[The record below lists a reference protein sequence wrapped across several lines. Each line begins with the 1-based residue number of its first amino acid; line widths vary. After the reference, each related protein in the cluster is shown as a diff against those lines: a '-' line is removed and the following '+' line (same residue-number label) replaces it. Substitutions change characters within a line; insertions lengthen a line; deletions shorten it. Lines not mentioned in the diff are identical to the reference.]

1 MLILNNEQA
10 LEYHPI
16 IKYIP
21 RRLRK
26 YLSMIRLNEAEEVRL
41 RMGRPLMVYF
51 NDGGYFID
59 EHARLSKNKDNGVIV
74 ENTDIEEA
82 IELISESS
90 LYAFEDCL
98 KQGYITICGGHR
110 VGLCGSAVLE
120 KGVIASQ
127 KNISSINYRL
137 SREIMGAA
145 EKLIPYCIKEGR
157 VLNTLI
163 ISPPGCGKTTMLRD
177 LIRIIS
183 QKGYRVSAA
192 DERNEISAVHNGY
205 VGYNLGYSCDVL
217 EGASK
222 SEAML
227 ILLRTMSPQVI
238 ATDEIG
244 LKEDIY
250 AVERAIFSGVS
261 VIATVH
267 SQNLEALKKANISW
281 IDKFECFV
289 TLSHREG
296 PGTVEE
302 VFCDI

>member
-10 LEYHPI
+10 FEYHPI

-21 RRLRK
+21 KRLRK
-26 YLSMIRLNEAEEVRL
+26 YLSLVKLNQAEEIRLR
-41 RMGRPLMVYF
+41 RGRPLMIYF

-59 EHARLSKNKDNGVIV
+59 EHARLSKNETNAVIV
-74 ENTDIEEA
+74 EGTDINEA

-98 KQGYITICGGHR
+98 RQGYITVCGGHR
-110 VGLCGSAVLE
+110 VGICGSAVLE
-120 KGVIASQ
+120 NGSISSQ
-127 KNISSINYRL
+127 KNISSLNFRL
-137 SREIMGAA
+137 SHEVTGVA
-145 EKLIPYCIKEGR
+145 EALIPHCIKDGHI
-157 VLNTLI
+157 LNTLI

-177 LIRIIS
+177 LIRLIS
-183 QKGYRVSAA
+183 QKGYRVSIA
-192 DERNEISAVHNGY
+192 DERNEISAVYNGY
-205 VGYNLGYSCDVL
+205 TGYDLGYSSDVL

-244 LKEDIY
+244 LEEDIN
-250 AVERAIFSGVS
+250 AVTKAISSGVA

-267 SQNLEALKKANISW
+267 SKSFLTLKQAGISW
-281 IDKFECFV
+281 INKFNCFV
-289 TLSHREG
+289 TLSHRNG
-296 PGTVEE
+296 PGTIEE
-302 VFCDI
+302 VYCDL

>member
-26 YLSMIRLNEAEEVRL
+26 YLSMICLNETEEVRL
-41 RMGRPLMVYF
+41 RKGRPLMVYF

-59 EHARLSKNKDNGVIV
+59 EHARLSKNEDNGVIV

-82 IELISESS
+82 IELISGSS

-267 SQNLEALKKANISW
+267 SQNLEALKKANISL

-289 TLSHREG
+289 TLSHRKG